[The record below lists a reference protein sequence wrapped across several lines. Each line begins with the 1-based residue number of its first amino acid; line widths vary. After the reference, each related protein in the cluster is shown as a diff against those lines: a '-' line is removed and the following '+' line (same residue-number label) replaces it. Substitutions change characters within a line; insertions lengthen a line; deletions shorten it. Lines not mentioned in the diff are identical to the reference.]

1 MKENKRLK
9 RLLGLL
15 SQKVLTQSDI
25 RSLKI
30 MLGFCTPFE
39 GFDQKEALNNMIKS
53 CNGFDITKEHSD
65 IGIEYLTKTFF
76 KKNGDP
82 RKAAFNDLTD
92 HDINVLR
99 NFKKFKFI
107 GFEVNRLNHNIFN
120 NNTNQC
126 FEIVYRVIA
135 KNGDWF
141 DYLAVSWQS
150 GQFEVLNRGDKD
162 ENE

>member
-15 SQKVLTQSDI
+15 SQKTLTQSDI

-30 MLGFCTPFE
+30 MLGFSTPFE
-39 GFDQKEALNNMIKS
+39 WYDQKVALNNMIKS

-65 IGIEYLTKTFF
+65 IGIEYLRKTFF

-82 RKAAFNDLTD
+82 RQAAFDYLTG
-92 HDINVLR
+92 HDINILR

-107 GFEVNRLNHNIFN
+107 GFELSRVNYNTFN
-120 NNTNQC
+120 KTTNNA
-126 FEIVYRVIA
+126 FEIVYRVVA

-150 GQFEVLNRGDKD
+150 GQFEVLNRGAK
-162 ENE
+162 NEMD

>member
-82 RKAAFNDLTD
+82 RQAAFDDLTD
-92 HDINVLR
+92 HDINILR

-135 KNGDWF
+135 KNGDYF
-141 DYLAVSWQS
+141 DYLAVSYHS
-150 GQFEVLNRGDKD
+150 GQFEVLNRGAK
-162 ENE
+162 NEMD

>member
-25 RSLKI
+25 RSLK
-30 MLGFCTPFE
+30 T
-39 GFDQKEALNNMIKS
+39 ALNLTSKINKADFVEIVNH

-65 IGIEYLTKTFF
+65 IGIKYLTKTFF

-82 RKAAFNDLTD
+82 RKTAFDDLTD
-92 HDINVLR
+92 HDINVLK
-99 NFKKFKFI
+99 NFKKFKFV
-107 GFEVNRLNHNIFN
+107 GFDLYRPHFQER
-120 NNTNQC
+120 QYDQY
-126 FEIVYRVIA
+126 EIIYRVIA

-150 GQFEVLNRGDKD
+150 GQFEVLRRNG
-162 ENE
+162 EE

>member
-25 RSLKI
+25 RSLKTA
-30 MLGFCTPFE
+30 LGRYSNLKSTEFLT
-39 GFDQKEALNNMIKS
+39 MINLCDS
-53 CNGFDITKEHSD
+53 FDITQEHSD
-65 IGIEYLTKTFF
+65 IGIEYLRKTFF

-82 RKAAFNDLTD
+82 RKAAFDDLTD

-107 GFEVNRLNHNIFN
+107 GFHLYHEGFDFQSNVY
-120 NNTNQC
+120 
-126 FEIVYRVIA
+126 EIVYRVIA

-141 DYLAVSWQS
+141 DYLAVLWQS
-150 GQFEVLNRGDKD
+150 GQFKVLNRGAKND
-162 ENE
+162 

>member
-39 GFDQKEALNNMIKS
+39 GFDQKEALNKMIKS
-53 CNGFDITKEHSD
+53 CNGFDITEEHSD
-65 IGIEYLTKTFF
+65 IGIEYLRKTFF

-82 RKAAFNDLTD
+82 RKAAFDDLTD
-92 HDINVLR
+92 HDINILR
-99 NFKKFKFI
+99 NFKKFKFV
-107 GFEVNRLNHNIFN
+107 GFELSRLNHNIFN

-141 DYLAVSWQS
+141 DYLAVSYHS
-150 GQFEVLNRGDKD
+150 GSFEVLNRGAK
-162 ENE
+162 NE

>member
-25 RSLKI
+25 RALK
-30 MLGFCTPFE
+30 T
-39 GFDQKEALNNMIKS
+39 ALNLTSKINKADFVKIVNH

-65 IGIEYLTKTFF
+65 IGIEYLRKTFF

-82 RKAAFNDLTD
+82 RRAAFDDLTD

-141 DYLAVSWQS
+141 DYLAVSYHS
-150 GQFEVLNRGDKD
+150 GQFEVLNRGAK
-162 ENE
+162 NEI

>member
-25 RSLKI
+25 RSLKTA
-30 MLGFCTPFE
+30 LGRYSNLKSTEFLT
-39 GFDQKEALNNMIKS
+39 MINLCDS
-53 CNGFDITKEHSD
+53 FDITKEHSD
-65 IGIEYLTKTFF
+65 IGIEYLRKTFF

-82 RKAAFNDLTD
+82 RKAAFDDLTD

-107 GFEVNRLNHNIFN
+107 GFHLYHEGFDFQSNVY
-120 NNTNQC
+120 
-126 FEIVYRVIA
+126 EIVYRVVA

-150 GQFEVLNRGDKD
+150 GQFEVLNRGAKND
-162 ENE
+162 

>member
-1 MKENKRLK
+1 MKPNKRLK

-15 SQKVLTQSDI
+15 SQKVLTQSDM

-30 MLGFCTPFE
+30 MLGFSTTFE
-39 GFDQKEALNNMIKS
+39 RYDQKVALNDMIKS

-76 KKNGDP
+76 KKDGNP
-82 RKAAFNDLTD
+82 RKAAFDDLTE
-92 HDINVLR
+92 HDVNVLR

-107 GFEVNRLNHNIFN
+107 GFERSRINYYTNDNH
-120 NNTNQC
+120 TNQC
-126 FEIVYRVIA
+126 FEIIYRVIA

-141 DYLAVSWQS
+141 EYLAVSWQS
-150 GQFEVLNRGDKD
+150 GEFEILDRGEK
-162 ENE
+162 

>member
-53 CNGFDITKEHSD
+53 CNGFDITKEHSN

-82 RKAAFNDLTD
+82 RQAAFDDLTD
-92 HDINVLR
+92 HDINILR
-99 NFKKFKFI
+99 NFKKFKFV
-107 GFEVNRLNHNIFN
+107 GFDLYRPHF
-120 NNTNQC
+120 QDSQYDQY
-126 FEIVYRVIA
+126 EIIYRVIA

>member
-25 RSLKI
+25 RALK
-30 MLGFCTPFE
+30 T
-39 GFDQKEALNNMIKS
+39 ALNLTSKINKADFVKIVNH

-65 IGIEYLTKTFF
+65 IGIEYLRKTFF

-82 RKAAFNDLTD
+82 RKAAFDDLTD
-92 HDINVLR
+92 HDINVLK
-99 NFKKFKFI
+99 NFKKFKFV
-107 GFEVNRLNHNIFN
+107 GFGLYHENSYNS
-120 NNTNQC
+120 QYDQY
-126 FEIVYRVIA
+126 EIIYRVIA

>member
-25 RSLKI
+25 RSLK
-30 MLGFCTPFE
+30 T
-39 GFDQKEALNNMIKS
+39 ALNLTSKINKADFVKIVNH

-65 IGIEYLTKTFF
+65 IGIEYLRKTFF

-82 RKAAFNDLTD
+82 RRAAFDDLTD

-99 NFKKFKFI
+99 NFKKFKFD
-107 GFEVNRLNHNIFN
+107 GFDLYRPHF
-120 NNTNQC
+120 QDSQYDQY
-126 FEIVYRVIA
+126 EIIYRVIA

-150 GQFEVLNRGDKD
+150 GQFKVLNRGAK
-162 ENE
+162 NEI

>member
-15 SQKVLTQSDI
+15 SQKTLTQSDI

-30 MLGFCTPFE
+30 MLGFGTTFE
-39 GFDQKEALNNMIKS
+39 WYDQKVALNKMNKS

-65 IGIEYLTKTFF
+65 IGIEYLRKTFF

-82 RKAAFNDLTD
+82 RQAAFDYLTD
-92 HDINVLR
+92 HDINILR

-135 KNGDWF
+135 KNGDYF
-141 DYLAVSWQS
+141 DYLAVSIIPVNLR
-150 GQFEVLNRGDKD
+150 F
-162 ENE
+162 